1 VLAVEYYG
9 ALSEVLT
16 PDNLKAAVVS
26 VSWREG
32 HIINP
37 SYLAFADH
45 YDLLVLPTGPRKPK
59 EKAAVENTVRLMQRW
74 VLAVLRNRTIY
85 SLAELN
91 AEIRRLV
98 EEFNNRPMKGADK
111 RSRNQVFE
119 EVDLPVMRPLP
130 LERYVYADWKI
141 GVKVAKDYHVGFEG
155 NWYSVP
161 FRLVDERV
169 EICARRDTIEIY
181 QGGRQVATHCR
192 SYDKGQI
199 MTNPDH
205 QTPRHRAFAESGY
218 GEVSG
223 WAETVGEEVVE
234 FVRRH
239 MERATGAATVNA
251 FRSLKQLKRQFGAH
265 RLSLACLRALKMGA
279 ISTQTLQSMLVRGLE
294 DKPLSDEAT
303 PAPSSAS
310 AHEKRAGGG
319 QLSGRRQHRRRRF
332 HRNEGGRVMSSQQT
346 IEQFKSLRLTGM
358 AEAFAHQLGNPA
370 FIDIGFE
377 QRVQMLV
384 EAEWA
389 KRDTQRYE
397 RLIKAGK
404 LRVQAAPEDIDYRS
418 SRGLEKA
425 KVADLLTNQWIRH
438 HRNVL
443 LTGATGTGKT
453 WLACAVAVNAAR
465 YGISILYQRAAI
477 MLEAMA
483 IAHET
488 GDIEKVRNQYA
499 RPQLLILDDFG
510 LVGLIQRHKTDLLE
524 LVERRAE
531 GSTIVAGQMPVGKW
545 HEYIGDPA
553 VADAIMDRLVYS
565 SVKIE
570 LKGESLR
577 KTRGKPGG

>member
-1 VLAVEYYG
+1 
-9 ALSEVLT
+9 
-16 PDNLKAAVVS
+16 
-26 VSWREG
+26 
-32 HIINP
+32 
-37 SYLAFADH
+37 
-45 YDLLVLPTGPRKPK
+45 
-59 EKAAVENTVRLMQRW
+59 
-74 VLAVLRNRTIY
+74 
-85 SLAELN
+85 
-91 AEIRRLV
+91 
-98 EEFNNRPMKGADK
+98 
-111 RSRNQVFE
+111 
-119 EVDLPVMRPLP
+119 
-130 LERYVYADWKI
+130 
-141 GVKVAKDYHVGFEG
+141 
-155 NWYSVP
+155 
-161 FRLVDERV
+161 
-169 EICARRDTIEIY
+169 
-181 QGGRQVATHCR
+181 
-192 SYDKGQI
+192 
-199 MTNPDH
+199 
-205 QTPRHRAFAESGY
+205 
-218 GEVSG
+218 
-223 WAETVGEEVVE
+223 
-234 FVRRH
+234 
-239 MERATGAATVNA
+239 
-251 FRSLKQLKRQFGAH
+251 
-265 RLSLACLRALKMGA
+265 
-279 ISTQTLQSMLVRGLE
+279 
-294 DKPLSDEAT
+294 
-303 PAPSSAS
+303 
-310 AHEKRAGGG
+310 
-319 QLSGRRQHRRRRF
+319 
-332 HRNEGGRVMSSQQT
+332 MSSQQT